1 MDVRLIPLLFV
12 SLGTYS
18 LKGRLPPPDDNTNC
32 FSAAVSRAERLEM
45 AKTVRRTSGTKRT
58 LLSRVRRLPKPE
70 DALNAPALLEELA
83 RAAEQYVN
91 KTPKQQRL
99 AADRQRL
106 LDLLTRVQLFLS
118 VDKST
123 HQTG

>member
-1 MDVRLIPLLFV
+1 
-12 SLGTYS
+12 
-18 LKGRLPPPDDNTNC
+18 
-32 FSAAVSRAERLEM
+32 M

-58 LLSRVRRLPKPE
+58 LLSRSRRLPKPG

-83 RAAEQYVN
+83 TAAEQYVN
-91 KTPKQQRL
+91 KAPKQQQL